1 MAMLAVANE
10 IFLVVTPEVGSIRN
24 SSHFVELAREIGLAG
39 IVRVIV
45 NRANHGIRVDDPS
58 ASLDMPIAATVM
70 SNGPRAVVAANQGRP
85 IITMFPRE
93 KIADDLH
100 RVARSSRSPRTPP
113 TPRRCV
119 ATGGRVC
126 GRAHR
131 RPEPRL
137 RSTCHDSGPCR
148 PMTTSAAHAAPSPN

>member
-1 MAMLAVANE
+1 MSMLAVANE
-10 IFLVVTPEVGSIRN
+10 IFLVVTPKVGSIRN
-24 SSHFVELAREIGLAG
+24 SSQFLELAREIGLAG

-45 NRANHGIRVDDPS
+45 NRANHGIRVDDLS

-100 RVARSSRSPRTPP
+100 RVARLVSQPEDATDTAPV
-113 TPRRCV
+113 RRNWW
-119 ATGGRVC
+119 A
-126 GRAHR
+126 
-131 RPEPRL
+131 RL
-137 RSTCHDSGPCR
+137 RPGTQE
-148 PMTTSAAHAAPSPN
+148 A